1 MEESPALLHLCPR
14 YASLGRC
21 RTRVDST
28 YKNGILSIGPSVLPL
43 AAGSLTGVQDM
54 VANALGAPS
63 SISTR
68 DTGAQFFQT
77 LQSKLQ
83 FDSRYRRAYLVN
95 PAIMWPSPIV
105 CPHIIAVALVTLRSA
120 NTTSRR
126 LLATSH
132 SHRQSVNAY
141 ISVQRES
148 VTPTSLLCMANF
160 GADRCV
166 MNSTSVLVPTRY
178 LWLCSAHNATAIAQ
192 ALSSILLQ
200 NATGVIDQLV
210 ISDCRLEGCSSSRP
224 RLSGVV
230 LTLYAVPRVEDMFT
244 QPAAVAPDDSV
255 VLPAVLTSV
264 ALFGS
269 ALIFHYVAFTHSR
282 LYMSKPK

>member
-1 MEESPALLHLCPR
+1 M
-14 YASLGRC
+14 
-21 RTRVDST
+21 DST
-28 YKNGILSIGPSVLPL
+28 YKNGILSNGPSVLPL
-43 AAGSLTGVQDM
+43 AAGSLAGVQDM
-54 VANALGAPS
+54 VANALGAPP

-83 FDSRYRRAYLVN
+83 FDSQSRRAYLVN
-95 PAIMWPSPIV
+95 PAIMWPAAVV

-126 LLATSH
+126 LLTT

-141 ISVQRES
+141 VSVQRES

-160 GADRCV
+160 GTDRCV
-166 MNSTSVLVPTRY
+166 MNITSVLVPTRY
-178 LWLCSAHNATAIAQ
+178 LWLCSAHNATASMQ

-200 NATGVIDQLV
+200 NATGVIDRLV
-210 ISDCRLEGCSSSRP
+210 ISDCTLEGCSSSRP

-244 QPAAVAPDDSV
+244 QPAAVAPADTV
-255 VLPAVLTSV
+255 VLPAVLISV

-282 LYMSKPK
+282 LYMRKPK